1 MNSFHTKASDAGLW
15 FIYFFICARINDL
28 VTNDEAGD
36 LRRHRAT
43 YDVIVMIDRLDLK
56 LNRYKRSMKPQR
68 FIKFHFDH
76 GKDYLKIYILTLKRP
91 QNIHVSLF
99 GNLLI
104 YIDAIWWIGY
114 IFFATSLP
122 MMRRLRTWQLWG
134 VQLRRPSYPLRMVI
148 DIDQLAIRSLSGSIG
163 DDRGLFDIFC
173 GETLQLWYSRFKYA
187 LYALLIPCMS
197 FTQIYVTTFSR
208 WRHKKSTSKTP

>member
-1 MNSFHTKASDAGLW
+1 
-15 FIYFFICARINDL
+15 
-28 VTNDEAGD
+28 
-36 LRRHRAT
+36 
-43 YDVIVMIDRLDLK
+43 MIDRLDLK

-76 GKDYLKIYILTLKRP
+76 GKNYLKIYILTLKRP

-114 IFFATSLP
+114 IFFAISLP

-163 DDRGLFDIFC
+163 DDRGLFWYILRRNSTALIQPIQICPIRPFNSMYVIYTNLRHHIF
-173 GETLQLWYSRFKYA
+173 K
-187 LYALLIPCMS
+187 
-197 FTQIYVTTFSR
+197 VTS
-208 WRHKKSTSKTP
+208 